1 MSQKS
6 VKNFAAR
13 WRLNPVIDL
22 NSLQNL
28 FCYELF
34 CQNDNLFS
42 VTNLQND
49 PINGKVGFLDCKQIM
64 KHYIASSFFSHL

>member
-34 CQNDNLFS
+34 CQSDIVLLNQIKKFNK
-42 VTNLQND
+42 
-49 PINGKVGFLDCKQIM
+49 INPKKFKL
-64 KHYIASSFFSHL
+64 

>member
-22 NSLQNL
+22 NTLQNL
-28 FCYELF
+28 FCYEFF
-34 CQNDNLFS
+34 CQSDIALF
-42 VTNLQND
+42 T
-49 PINGKVGFLDCKQIM
+49 KV
-64 KHYIASSFFSHL
+64 